1 MRILFVRAN
10 QGQPDSRVEKEIYS
24 LSKEHTVELYGWDRT
39 KEHKEIEDRKVTIGD
54 KTFAYHL
61 IGIIAPQG
69 GGFKKIMIPMLK
81 FWLSVN
87 RFLKIHKS
95 DYDAIHFCDFDTAA
109 LSFGLAKKLGF
120 KIVYDVFDYYA
131 DSHPAPSPIRKTI
144 RKRENYII
152 NNSDAV
158 ILCSEKRV
166 EQIAPAAPKKLIII
180 HNTPNNELPLK
191 FIKLQENREK
201 TKKVKLVY
209 VGMLSDDRFLREIA
223 GVIQKRNDIEW
234 HIGGFGLLEKFFIQ
248 LSNKSNNIFFYGKL
262 PYEQA
267 LSLEMQC
274 DIMTAIYDPKI
285 ENHKYAA
292 PNKFYEALMLGKPL
306 IMMKNTGLDSYV
318 SKYDLGYVI
327 DYDSEGIIKGLNNA
341 LNSILD
347 RRENYREIG
356 KRERSIYNEEFSWIE
371 MERRLLEVYTCL
383 R

>member
-39 KEHKEIEDRKVTIGD
+39 KEHREIEDRKVIIGD
-54 KTFAYHL
+54 KTFTYHL

-69 GGFKKIMIPMLK
+69 GGFKKIMIPMFK
-81 FWLSVN
+81 FWISVN
-87 RFLKIHKS
+87 RFLKIHKT

-109 LSFGLAKKLGF
+109 LSFGLAKKLDF
-120 KIVYDVFDYYA
+120 KIVYDIFDYYA
-131 DSHPAPSPIRKTI
+131 DSHPAPSPIRDII

-152 NNSDAV
+152 ANSDAV
-158 ILCSEKRV
+158 ILCSEKRK
-166 EQIAPAAPKKLIII
+166 EQIVPAVPKKLAIV
-180 HNTPNNELPLK
+180 HNTPSNELPLK
-191 FIKLQENREK
+191 FLKLQENREK

-234 HIGGFGLLEKFFIQ
+234 HVGGFGLLEKFFIQ
-248 LSNKSNNIFFYGKL
+248 LSNKSDNIFFYGKL

-267 LSLEMQC
+267 LSLEAQC

-327 DYDSEGIIKGLNNA
+327 DYDKEDVIKGLNNA
-341 LNSILD
+341 LNSILN
-347 RRENYREIG
+347 RRENFREIG
-356 KRERSIYNEEFSWIE
+356 KREHSIYNEEFSWIK